1 MDSSLVC
8 PTTIP
13 GYDLEFGVGPHEAL
27 HLVEDLIDMGDVPG
41 DGGKAE
47 KGASSKILV
56 VQLRCRDA
64 VAAARGVE

>member
-1 MDSSLVC
+1 
-8 PTTIP
+8 
-13 GYDLEFGVGPHEAL
+13 VGPHEAL